1 MSDYRQ
7 MRELKG
13 ALGWDVC
20 AGLTMAAIFAL
31 SVPLAAAQWL
41 ALRLVPV
48 WWWTIPGFWH
58 RTMCR
63 ILGVEVQVR
72 GTMAVGRPVLFA
84 SNHISWLDILVLG
97 GLIKGSFVAKKEV
110 AGWGVFGTLAR
121 LHRTVFIDRERRSAS
136 AGQRD
141 ELRARFAG
149 GESLILFPEG
159 TSTDGTWVKPFKSAL
174 FSVAEPRLKADG
186 DGPDGPRLD
195 GPGLDGDA
203 PDGDGAAACA
213 PANGRAAG
221 CDAGSVLVQPVTLT
235 YVRVNGMPFVRSQRP
250 RVAWFGDMEL
260 TSHVWQLLSIGKL
273 TVLVQFHPP
282 MDTAQVP
289 SRKQLAAACH
299 SVVSDGLM
307 AANAGRLPAPETRSD
322 RSA

>member
-13 ALGWDVC
+13 ALGWDIC

-31 SVPLAAAQWL
+31 SVPMAAGQWL
-41 ALRLVPV
+41 VLRLVPI

-63 ILGVEVQVR
+63 ILGVEVQLR
-72 GTMAVGRPVLFA
+72 GAMVVGRPVLFA

-141 ELRARFAG
+141 ELRARFAS

-174 FSVAEPRLKADG
+174 FSVAEPRLKAG
-186 DGPDGPRLD
+186 RGGPDGD
-195 GPGLDGDA
+195 NA
-203 PDGDGAAACA
+203 GAGVCA
-213 PANGRAAG
+213 RANGRAAG
-221 CDAGSVLVQPVTLT
+221 CDVGHVLVQPVTLT

-282 MDTAQVP
+282 MDTAQFR
-289 SRKQLAAACH
+289 SRKQIAAACH

-307 AANAGRLPAPETRSD
+307 AANAGRLPAAETQLD
-322 RSA
+322 RLP